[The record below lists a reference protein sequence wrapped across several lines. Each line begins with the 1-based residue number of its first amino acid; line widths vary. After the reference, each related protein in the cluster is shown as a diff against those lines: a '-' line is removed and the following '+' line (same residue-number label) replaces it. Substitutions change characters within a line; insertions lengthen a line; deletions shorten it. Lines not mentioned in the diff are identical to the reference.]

1 MHDISLAVI
10 DDHKLVRD
18 GIEASLSLHMKYKVK
33 QFSSG
38 GDFISSTR
46 DTGMLPDLVFLDFNM
61 PVLTGLDTLE
71 QAIKKWPS
79 LKIVMVS
86 NEENTDI
93 VGKSVN
99 LGAKGYLF
107 KKECSG
113 KFLHESAR
121 AIISGRNSF
130 TPQAQTA
137 MNEFTPSDSE
147 DAICTKNKLGFRAR
161 EVQILKLIAGGLQ
174 NKEIATELAIA
185 VSSIRRYRREAMI
198 KAGVHNVLEISRF
211 VNTHNF

>member
-1 MHDISLAVI
+1 MHDIFLAVI

-18 GIEASLSLHMKYKVK
+18 GIEASLALHAKYKVK

-46 DTGMLPDLVFLDFNM
+46 DTGMLPDLVLLDFNM
-61 PVLTGLDTLE
+61 PVLTGIDTLE
-71 QAIKKWPS
+71 QSMKRWPS
-79 LKIVMVS
+79 LKVVMVS
-86 NEENTDI
+86 NEENVNI
-93 VGKSVN
+93 VGKSMGV
-99 LGAKGYLF
+99 GAKGYLF
-107 KKECSG
+107 KGECSG
-113 KFLHESAR
+113 RFLNES
-121 AIISGRNSF
+121 IKTVISGRNSF
-130 TPQAQTA
+130 TTRAQAVINSFVSSGQEE
-137 MNEFTPSDSE
+137 M
-147 DAICTKNKLGFRAR
+147 ICPKNKLGLRTR